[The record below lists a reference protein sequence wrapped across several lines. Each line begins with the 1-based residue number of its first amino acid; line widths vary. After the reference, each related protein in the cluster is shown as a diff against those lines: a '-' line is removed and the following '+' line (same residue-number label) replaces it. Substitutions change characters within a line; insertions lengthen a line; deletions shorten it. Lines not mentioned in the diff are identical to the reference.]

1 MPVLPALFPATAKRG
16 LWNIYQL
23 YAEHFPAKWVRF
35 AVRKCSR
42 LIICAYS
49 DRKTGLTFAEYALVG
64 RKRGTILEAENHPA
78 VSRNEATVTSALP
91 KASTILA
98 SLGQAAFVWDIAT
111 DAMAWSDHAGSV
123 FADIP
128 LPRLA
133 SGAEFSRLIEPV
145 RSIRSDALG
154 HSPPVRGGDGAPYRI
169 EYGVRAS
176 TSAPVLWIEES
187 GCWFAGADGRP
198 ARAQGIVRINNE
210 RHARDQQLMKLS
222 RHDPLTGELNRT
234 HLVASLAE
242 AIEEAARFRTSCAFM
257 LIGIDHLARINDAFG
272 FDVADAVISEVAGR
286 IRARLR
292 GGDVLGRFSGNKFG
306 LILKNCTVDDMNI
319 AAERFLA
326 GIRDD
331 VVPTKSGPVAVTASI
346 GAVSV
351 PRYARNADE
360 AINRAHETLDMAKR
374 RRAGSFSLWRPN
386 VERDAQRRVNI
397 RVTDEIVT
405 ALNERRIVMAFEP
418 VVEARSR
425 DAAFYECLIRME
437 QDDGQVLLAPDIVP
451 VAEKL
456 GLIRLVDH
464 RVLELVV
471 AELAASPDVQ
481 LSLNISPDT
490 TMDPDWWASIESLM
504 RAHPGVAERLIVEIT
519 ETVAIQDID
528 DVRGFVTRLKNFGSR
543 IAIDDFGAGYTS
555 FRNLRKLGV
564 DIVKIDGAFVQ
575 NIARSADDRA
585 FVQTLIDL
593 ARRLQIK
600 TVAEWVQDDES
611 AVMLREWGCDYI
623 QGRLIGLA
631 SSERPWQTPTG
642 AVLPAAG

>member
-1 MPVLPALFPATAKRG
+1 VAP
-16 LWNIYQL
+16 
-23 YAEHFPAKWVRF
+23 
-35 AVRKCSR
+35 
-42 LIICAYS
+42 
-49 DRKTGLTFAEYALVG
+49 
-64 RKRGTILEAENHPA
+64 
-78 VSRNEATVTSALP
+78 ALP
-91 KASTILA
+91 KASDILA

-111 DAMAWSDHAGSV
+111 DAMVWSDRAGAV
-123 FADIP
+123 FAEIP
-128 LPRLA
+128 ATALA
-133 SGAEFSRLIEPV
+133 SGAEFAKLIEPERRV
-145 RSIRSDALG
+145 RTEALS
-154 HSPPVRGGDGAPYRI
+154 HSPAAQRGEGTPYRI
-169 EYGVRAS
+169 EYGVRTAS
-176 TSAPVLWIEES
+176 SAPVLWIEET

-198 ARAQGIVRINNE
+198 LRAQGIVRVNNE
-210 RHARDQQLMKLS
+210 RHARDEQLLKLS

-234 HLVASLAE
+234 HLIASLAE
-242 AIEEAARFRTSCAFM
+242 SIEEATRFRTASAFM

-272 FDVADAVISEVAGR
+272 FDVADAVISEVAVR
-286 IRARLR
+286 LRARLR

-306 LILKNCTVDDMNI
+306 LILKNCTVDDMNV

-326 GIRDD
+326 GIRNE
-331 VVPTKSGPVAVTASI
+331 VVPTKSGPVSVTASI

-351 PRYARNADE
+351 PRYARSAHE
-360 AINRAHETLDMAKR
+360 AINRAHETLDSAKR
-374 RRAGSFSLWRPN
+374 RRRGSFSLWRPN
-386 VERDAQRRVNI
+386 VERDAQRKVNI

-418 VVEARSR
+418 VVEADTRN
-425 DAAFYECLIRME
+425 AAFHECLIRME
-437 QDDGQVLLAPDIVP
+437 QDDGQMLLAPDIVP

-471 AELAASPDVQ
+471 AELAASPGIQ

-504 RAHPGVAERLIVEIT
+504 RAYPGVAERLIVEIT

-528 DVRGFVTRLKNFGSR
+528 DLRGFVTRLKNFGSR

-575 NIARSADDRA
+575 NLSRSADDRA

-593 ARRLQIK
+593 ARRLSIK
-600 TVAEWVQDDES
+600 TVAEWVQDEES
-611 AVMLREWGCDYI
+611 AAMLRDWGCDYI

-631 SSERPWQTPTG
+631 SSERPWAVQAET
-642 AVLPAAG
+642 VLPAAG

>member
-1 MPVLPALFPATAKRG
+1 
-16 LWNIYQL
+16 
-23 YAEHFPAKWVRF
+23 
-35 AVRKCSR
+35 
-42 LIICAYS
+42 
-49 DRKTGLTFAEYALVG
+49 
-64 RKRGTILEAENHPA
+64 
-78 VSRNEATVTSALP
+78 
-91 KASTILA
+91 
-98 SLGQAAFVWDIAT
+98 VWDLAT
-111 DAMAWSDHAGSV
+111 DAIVWSDQAASA
-123 FADIP
+123 FPDIP
-128 LPRLA
+128 APVRA
-133 SGAEFSRLIEPV
+133 SGAEFAKLIEPL

-154 HSPPVRGGDGAPYRI
+154 HSVPVRGGDGVPYRI
-169 EYGVRAS
+169 EYGVRTS
-176 TSAPVLWIEES
+176 TSAPVLWIEEC
-187 GCWFAGADGRP
+187 GCWFPGADGKP
-198 ARAQGIVRINNE
+198 ARVQGIVRLNNE
-210 RHARDQQLMKLS
+210 RHARDEQLMRLS

-242 AIEEAARFRTSCAFM
+242 SIEEVARFRSSFAFM

-272 FDVADAVISEVAGR
+272 FDVADAVISDIARR
-286 IRARLR
+286 IRVRLR
-292 GGDVLGRFSGNKFG
+292 NGDVLGRFSGNKFG
-306 LILKNCTVDDMNI
+306 LVLKNCTVDDINV

-326 GIRDD
+326 AIRDD
-331 VVPTKSGPVAVTASI
+331 VVPTKSGPVSVTASI

-360 AINRAHETLDMAKR
+360 AINRAQETLDMAKR
-374 RRAGSFSLWRPN
+374 RRSGSFSLWRPN
-386 VERDAQRRVNI
+386 VEREAQRRVNI

-405 ALNERRIVMAFEP
+405 ALNERRIAMAFEP

-425 DAAFYECLIRME
+425 DTAFYECLIRME
-437 QDDGQVLLAPDIVP
+437 QDDGRVLLAPDIVP
-451 VAEKL
+451 VAERL

-471 AELAASPDVQ
+471 AELTESPDVQ
-481 LSLNISPDT
+481 LSLNISPET
-490 TMDPDWWASIESLM
+490 TMDPDWWASIEMLM
-504 RAHPGVAERLIVEIT
+504 RAHPDVARRLIVEIT

-528 DVRGFVTRLKNFGSR
+528 GLRGFVTRLKNFGSR

-593 ARRLQIK
+593 ARRLEIK

-611 AVMLREWGCDYI
+611 ATMLRDWGCDYI

-631 SSERPWQTPTG
+631 SSDRPWG
-642 AVLPAAG
+642 ARAEAALPAAS

>member
-1 MPVLPALFPATAKRG
+1 MTPALP
-16 LWNIYQL
+16 Q
-23 YAEHFPAKWVRF
+23 
-35 AVRKCSR
+35 
-42 LIICAYS
+42 
-49 DRKTGLTFAEYALVG
+49 
-64 RKRGTILEAENHPA
+64 
-78 VSRNEATVTSALP
+78 
-91 KASTILA
+91 ASTILA
-98 SLGQAAFVWDIAT
+98 SLGQAAFVWDLAT
-111 DAMAWSDHAGSV
+111 DAMVWSDQISAV
-123 FADIP
+123 FPDIP
-128 LPRLA
+128 PASLA
-133 SGAEFSRLIEPV
+133 KGAEFSRLIEPT
-145 RSIRSDALG
+145 RSVRSDALG
-154 HSPPVRGGDGAPYRI
+154 HSASAQRGEGAPYRI
-169 EYGVRAS
+169 EYGVRTS
-176 TSAPVLWIEES
+176 TSDPVLWIEET
-187 GCWFAGADGRP
+187 GCWFAGPDGKP
-198 ARAQGIVRINNE
+198 ARVQGIVRVNNE
-210 RHARDQQLMKLS
+210 RHARDEQLLKLS
-222 RHDPLTGELNRT
+222 RRDPLTGELNRT
-234 HLVASLAE
+234 HLIASLAE
-242 AIEEAARFRTSCAFM
+242 VIEEATRFRTSCAFM
-257 LIGIDHLARINDAFG
+257 LIGIDHLGRINDAFG
-272 FDVADAVISEVAGR
+272 FDVADAVISEVARR
-286 IRARLR
+286 IRTRLR
-292 GGDVLGRFSGNKFG
+292 RGDVLGRFSGNKFG
-306 LILKNCTVDDMNI
+306 LILKNCTVDDMNT

-326 GIRDD
+326 GIREE
-331 VVPTKSGPVAVTASI
+331 VVPTKSGPVSVTASI

-351 PRYARNADE
+351 PRYARSANE
-360 AINRAHETLDMAKR
+360 AINRAHETFDMSKR

-418 VVEARSR
+418 VVEAGSR
-425 DAAFYECLIRME
+425 NAAFYECLIRME

-481 LSLNISPDT
+481 LSLNISPET

-528 DVRGFVTRLKNFGSR
+528 DLRGFVTRLKNLGSR

-600 TVAEWVQDDES
+600 TVAEWVQDEES
-611 AVMLREWGCDYI
+611 GVMLRDWGCDYI

-631 SSERPWQTPTG
+631 SSERPWGARAG
-642 AVLPAAG
+642 AVLPAAS

>member
-1 MPVLPALFPATAKRG
+1 MPSVPQA
-16 LWNIYQL
+16 
-23 YAEHFPAKWVRF
+23 
-35 AVRKCSR
+35 
-42 LIICAYS
+42 
-49 DRKTGLTFAEYALVG
+49 
-64 RKRGTILEAENHPA
+64 
-78 VSRNEATVTSALP
+78 SA
-91 KASTILA
+91 ILA
-98 SLGQAAFVWDIAT
+98 SLGQAAFVWDLAADTI
-111 DAMAWSDHAGSV
+111 AWSDGAACI
-123 FADIP
+123 FPDIAP
-128 LPRLA
+128 ETLA
-133 SGAEFSRLIEPV
+133 SGAQFARLIEPQG
-145 RSIRSDALG
+145 SIRSDVLDQS
-154 HSPPVRGGDGAPYRI
+154 SPPRGDEGAAYRI
-169 EYGVRAS
+169 EYGVRTS
-176 TSAPVLWIEES
+176 TSVPVIWIEET
-187 GCWFAGADGRP
+187 GCWFAGPDGRP
-198 ARAQGIVRINNE
+198 ARAQGIVRVDNE
-210 RHARDQQLMKLS
+210 RHARDEQLLKLC

-234 HLVASLAE
+234 YLVASLAE
-242 AIEEAARFRTSCAFM
+242 AIEETSRFRSSSAFM

-272 FDVADAVISEVAGR
+272 FDVADGVIAEVGRR

-306 LILKNCTVDDMNI
+306 LILKNCTVDDINV

-326 GIRDD
+326 GIRDE
-331 VVPTKSGPVAVTASI
+331 VVPTPSGPVSVTASI

-360 AINRAHETLDMAKR
+360 AVNRAQETLDAAKR
-374 RRAGSFSLWRPN
+374 RRAGSFLLWRPN

-405 ALNERRIVMAFEP
+405 ALNERRIVAAYEP
-418 VVEARSR
+418 VVDARSR
-425 DAAFYECLIRME
+425 QPAFYECLVRME

-451 VAEKL
+451 VAERL

-464 RVLELVV
+464 RVLELAI
-471 AELAASPDVQ
+471 AELATSPDVQ
-481 LSLNISPDT
+481 LSLNISPGT
-490 TMDPDWWASIESLM
+490 TMDPDWWASIETLM
-504 RAHPGVAERLIVEIT
+504 RAYPGVGERLIVEIT
-519 ETVAIQDID
+519 ETVAIQDLD

-585 FVQTLIDL
+585 FVHTLIDL

-600 TVAEWVQDDES
+600 TVAEWVQDEQA

-631 SSERPWQTPTG
+631 SPARPWCAPAAT
-642 AVLPAAG
+642 VLPAAS

>member
-1 MPVLPALFPATAKRG
+1 
-16 LWNIYQL
+16 
-23 YAEHFPAKWVRF
+23 
-35 AVRKCSR
+35 
-42 LIICAYS
+42 
-49 DRKTGLTFAEYALVG
+49 
-64 RKRGTILEAENHPA
+64 
-78 VSRNEATVTSALP
+78 VSRNEANVTAVP
-91 KASTILA
+91 PQTSTILS
-98 SLGQAAFVWDIAT
+98 SLGQAAFVWDIAS
-111 DAMAWSDHAGSV
+111 DAIAWSDHPGAV

-128 LPRLA
+128 AEALS
-133 SGAEFSRLIEPV
+133 SGAEFAKLIEPKG
-145 RSIRSDALG
+145 SIRAEALTL
-154 HSPPVRGGDGAPYRI
+154 SPPLRGGDGTPYRI

-176 TSAPVLWIEES
+176 TSVPIIWIEET
-187 GCWFAGADGRP
+187 GQWFVGPDGKP
-198 ARAQGIVRINNE
+198 SRAQGIVRINNE
-210 RHARDQQLMKLS
+210 RHARDEELVKLS

-234 HLVASLAE
+234 HLIASLAE
-242 AIEEAARFRTSCAFM
+242 AIEETQRFRSTSAFL
-257 LIGIDHLARINDAFG
+257 LIGIDHLARVNDAFG
-272 FDVADAVISEVAGR
+272 FDVADAVISEIAR
-286 IRARLR
+286 RLRARLR

-306 LILKNCTVDDMNI
+306 VILKNCTIDDMNV

-326 GIRDD
+326 CVRDE
-331 VVPTKSGPVAVTASI
+331 VVPTRSGPVSVTASI
-346 GAVSV
+346 GGVAV
-351 PRYARNADE
+351 PRYARSSDE
-360 AINRAHETLDMAKR
+360 AINRVQETLDSAKR
-374 RRAGSFSLWRPN
+374 RRAGSFLTWKPN

-405 ALNERRIVMAFEP
+405 ALNERRIVMAYEP
-418 VVEARSR
+418 VVDANSR
-425 DAAFYECLIRME
+425 QNAFYECLVRME
-437 QDDGQVLLAPDIVP
+437 QDDGRVLLAPDIVP
-451 VAEKL
+451 VAERL

-471 AELAASPDVQ
+471 AELAASPGVE

-528 DVRGFVTRLKNFGSR
+528 DLRGFVTRLKNFGSR

-575 NIARSADDRA
+575 NVARSADDRA

-611 AVMLREWGCDYI
+611 AAMLRDWGCDYI

-631 SSERPWQTPTG
+631 TADRPWAGDSP
-642 AVLPAAG
+642 AMPAAS

>member
-1 MPVLPALFPATAKRG
+1 VLKRG
-16 LWNIYQL
+16 DLM
-23 YAEHFPAKWVRF
+23 
-35 AVRKCSR
+35 
-42 LIICAYS
+42 
-49 DRKTGLTFAEYALVG
+49 
-64 RKRGTILEAENHPA
+64 PA
-78 VSRNEATVTSALP
+78 VPQAQA
-91 KASTILA
+91 ILA
-98 SLGQAAFVWDIAT
+98 SLGQAAFVWDLAS
-111 DAMAWSDHAGSV
+111 DAIAWSDNAAAV
-123 FADIP
+123 FSDIP
-128 LPRLA
+128 AAAL
-133 SGAEFSRLIEPV
+133 SGGVEFSKLIEPS
-145 RSIRSDALG
+145 RSIRTEALS
-154 HSPPVRGGDGAPYRI
+154 HSPPALNGEGVAYRI

-176 TSAPVLWIEES
+176 TSAPVVWIEET
-187 GCWFAGADGRP
+187 GCWFAGPDGRP
-198 ARAQGIVRINNE
+198 ARVQGIVRINNE
-210 RHARDQQLMKLS
+210 RRARDEQLLKLS

-234 HLVASLAE
+234 HLIASLAE
-242 AIEEAARFRTSCAFM
+242 AIEETARLRTSSAFM
-257 LIGIDHLARINDAFG
+257 LIGIDHLSRVNDAFG
-272 FDVADAVISEVAGR
+272 FDVADAVIAEVARR

-292 GGDVLGRFSGNKFG
+292 GGDVFGRFSGNKFG
-306 LILKNCTVDDMNI
+306 LILKNCTVDDTNI

-331 VVPTKSGPVAVTASI
+331 VVPTKSGPVSVTASI
-346 GAVSV
+346 GAVGV
-351 PRYARNADE
+351 PRHARNADE
-360 AINRAHETLDMAKR
+360 AVNRAHETLDTAKR
-374 RRAGSFSLWRPN
+374 RRAGSFGLWRPN

-405 ALNERRIVMAFEP
+405 ALNDRRIVAAFEP

-425 DAAFYECLIRME
+425 QPAFYECLVRME
-437 QDDGQVLLAPDIVP
+437 QGDGQVLLAPDIVP
-451 VAEKL
+451 VAERL

-471 AELAASPDVQ
+471 AELIASPGVQ
-481 LSLNISPDT
+481 LSLNISPET
-490 TMDPDWWASIESLM
+490 TMDPDWSASIESVM
-504 RAHPGVAERLIVEIT
+504 RSHPGVAERLIVEIT

-593 ARRLQIK
+593 ARRLGIK
-600 TVAEWVQDDES
+600 TVAEWVQDEES

-631 SSERPWQTPTG
+631 SPQRPWATSAET
-642 AVLPAAG
+642 VLPAAG

>member
-1 MPVLPALFPATAKRG
+1 
-16 LWNIYQL
+16 
-23 YAEHFPAKWVRF
+23 
-35 AVRKCSR
+35 
-42 LIICAYS
+42 
-49 DRKTGLTFAEYALVG
+49 
-64 RKRGTILEAENHPA
+64 
-78 VSRNEATVTSALP
+78 VSRNEAILTSTVP
-91 KASTILA
+91 QASTILA

-111 DAMAWSDHAGSV
+111 DAIAWSDHAAAV
-123 FADIP
+123 FPDIP
-128 LPRLA
+128 AAALA
-133 SGAEFSRLIEPV
+133 SGAEFAKLIEPV
-145 RSIRSDALG
+145 GSIRTDALG
-154 HSPPVRGGDGAPYRI
+154 HSSSARGGTAYRI
-169 EYGVRAS
+169 EYGVRTS

-198 ARAQGIVRINNE
+198 ARAQGIVRVNNE
-210 RHARDQQLMKLS
+210 RHARDEQLVRLL

-242 AIEEAARFRTSCAFM
+242 SIEEAARFRAASAFM
-257 LIGIDHLARINDAFG
+257 LIGIDRLARINDAFG
-272 FDVADAVISEVAGR
+272 FDVADAVISEVATR

-292 GGDVLGRFSGNKFG
+292 NGDVLGRFSGNKFG
-306 LILKNCTVDDMNI
+306 LILKNCTVEDINI

-331 VVPTKSGPVAVTASI
+331 VVPTRSGPVSVTASI

-360 AINRAHETLDMAKR
+360 AVNRAQETLDMAKR

-405 ALNERRIVMAFEP
+405 ALNEGRIAMAFEP

-425 DAAFYECLIRME
+425 DTAFYECLVRME

-471 AELAASPDVQ
+471 AELAGSANVQ

-504 RAHPGVAERLIVEIT
+504 RAHPGVAERLIIEIT

-528 DVRGFVTRLKNFGSR
+528 GLRGFVTRLKNFGSR

-593 ARRLQIK
+593 ARRLEIK

-611 AVMLREWGCDYI
+611 AALLRDWGCDYI

-631 SSERPWQTPTG
+631 SAARPWEKRAEP
-642 AVLPAAG
+642 VLPTAS

>member
-1 MPVLPALFPATAKRG
+1 L
-16 LWNIYQL
+16 
-23 YAEHFPAKWVRF
+23 
-35 AVRKCSR
+35 SR
-42 LIICAYS
+42 VAGQT
-49 DRKTGLTFAEYALVG
+49 R
-64 RKRGTILEAENHPA
+64 TILEVWESLWALC
-78 VSRNEATVTSALP
+78 RNEAILTSSSP
-91 KASTILA
+91 QASTILA
-98 SLGQAAFVWDIAT
+98 SIGQAAFVWDIAS
-111 DAMAWSDHAGSV
+111 DAIDWSDHIGVV
-123 FADIP
+123 FPDIP
-128 LPRLA
+128 QPALA
-133 SGAEFSRLIEPV
+133 TGAEFAKLIEPARSV
-145 RSIRSDALG
+145 RTDALG
-154 HSPPVRGGDGAPYRI
+154 HSPPVRGPEGTPYRI
-169 EYGVRAS
+169 EYGVRTS
-176 TSAPVLWIEES
+176 TSAPVLWIEET
-187 GCWFAGADGRP
+187 GCWFAGPDGRP

-210 RHARDQQLMKLS
+210 RHARDEQLLKLS

-234 HLVASLAE
+234 HLIGALAE
-242 AIEEAARFRTSCAFM
+242 AIEETQRFRSACAFM

-272 FDVADAVISEVAGR
+272 FDVADAVISEVALR
-286 IRARLR
+286 IRTRLR

-326 GIRDD
+326 CVRDD
-331 VVPTKSGPVAVTASI
+331 VVPTRSGPVSVTVSV

-351 PRYARNADE
+351 PRYARSADE
-360 AINRAHETLDMAKR
+360 AINRAAETLDGAKR
-374 RRAGSFSLWRPN
+374 RRAGSFSMWRPN
-386 VERDAQRRVNI
+386 VEREAQRKVNI

-418 VVEARSR
+418 VVDARSR
-425 DAAFYECLIRME
+425 QAAFYECLIRME
-437 QDDGQVLLAPDIVP
+437 QEDGQVLLAPDIVP
-451 VAEKL
+451 VAERL

-471 AELAASPDVQ
+471 AELAASPGVE

-528 DVRGFVTRLKNFGSR
+528 DLRGFVTRLKNFGSR

-555 FRNLRKLGV
+555 FRNLRKLDV

-600 TVAEWVQDDES
+600 TVAEWVQDEES
-611 AVMLREWGCDYI
+611 ADLLRDWGCDYI

-631 SSERPWQTPTG
+631 AAERPWGKTPES
-642 AVLPAAG
+642 ALPAAG

>member
-1 MPVLPALFPATAKRG
+1 
-16 LWNIYQL
+16 
-23 YAEHFPAKWVRF
+23 
-35 AVRKCSR
+35 
-42 LIICAYS
+42 
-49 DRKTGLTFAEYALVG
+49 
-64 RKRGTILEAENHPA
+64 
-78 VSRNEATVTSALP
+78 
-91 KASTILA
+91 
-98 SLGQAAFVWDIAT
+98 
-111 DAMAWSDHAGSV
+111 
-123 FADIP
+123 
-128 LPRLA
+128 
-133 SGAEFSRLIEPV
+133 
-145 RSIRSDALG
+145 
-154 HSPPVRGGDGAPYRI
+154 
-169 EYGVRAS
+169 
-176 TSAPVLWIEES
+176 
-187 GCWFAGADGRP
+187 
-198 ARAQGIVRINNE
+198 
-210 RHARDQQLMKLS
+210 
-222 RHDPLTGELNRT
+222 
-234 HLVASLAE
+234 
-242 AIEEAARFRTSCAFM
+242 M

-272 FDVADAVISEVAGR
+272 FDVADAVISEVAAR

-306 LILKNCTVDDMNI
+306 LILKNCTVDDMNV

-331 VVPTKSGPVAVTASI
+331 VVPTKSGPVSVTASI

-351 PRYARNADE
+351 PRYARSADE
-360 AINRAHETLDMAKR
+360 AINRAQETLDMAKR

-418 VVEARSR
+418 VVEAHSR
-425 DAAFYECLIRME
+425 NAAFYECLIRME
-437 QDDGQVLLAPDIVP
+437 QDDGQILLAPDIVP

-504 RAHPGVAERLIVEIT
+504 RAHPGVGERLIVEIT
-519 ETVAIQDID
+519 ETVAIQDLD

-575 NIARSADDRA
+575 NIAAFRRRPRLRADADRSGAPAGHQDGRRMGSGRAVRFDAARLGLRLHPGPPDRA
-585 FVQTLIDL
+585 GVLAASLGKAGRTL
-593 ARRLQIK
+593 
-600 TVAEWVQDDES
+600 
-611 AVMLREWGCDYI
+611 
-623 QGRLIGLA
+623 
-631 SSERPWQTPTG
+631 
-642 AVLPAAG
+642 LPAAGAIVSRRPASEARAGTHNHNLVAEEVVALV

>member
-1 MPVLPALFPATAKRG
+1 
-16 LWNIYQL
+16 
-23 YAEHFPAKWVRF
+23 
-35 AVRKCSR
+35 
-42 LIICAYS
+42 
-49 DRKTGLTFAEYALVG
+49 
-64 RKRGTILEAENHPA
+64 
-78 VSRNEATVTSALP
+78 VTSAP
-91 KASTILA
+91 QASTILA
-98 SLGQAAFVWDIAT
+98 LLGQAAFVWDIAT
-111 DAMAWSDHAGSV
+111 DQIIWSDHAASV
-123 FADIP
+123 FGDIP
-128 LPRLA
+128 PEAFA
-133 SGAEFSRLIEPV
+133 SGAELAKLIEPV
-145 RSIRSDALG
+145 RSIRTDAL
-154 HSPPVRGGDGAPYRI
+154 SPSPLARSGDGAPYRI

-176 TSAPVLWIEES
+176 TSLPVLWIEES
-187 GCWFAGADGRP
+187 GTWFAGPDGKP
-198 ARAQGIVRINNE
+198 ARAQGIVRLNNE
-210 RHARDQQLMKLS
+210 RHARDEQLLKLS

-234 HLVASLAE
+234 HLIAALAE
-242 AIEEAARFRTSCAFM
+242 TIEEVTRFRSTCAFM

-272 FDVADAVISEVAGR
+272 FDVADAVIAEVAQR
-286 IRARLR
+286 IRTRLR
-292 GGDVLGRFSGNKFG
+292 AGDVLGRFSGNKFG
-306 LILKNCTVDDMNI
+306 LILKNCTVDDMNV

-331 VVPTKSGPVAVTASI
+331 VVPTRSGPVSVTASI
-346 GAVSV
+346 GAVGI
-351 PRYARNADE
+351 PRHARNTDE
-360 AINRAHETLDMAKR
+360 AINRAHETLDTAKR

-418 VVEARSR
+418 VVDARSR
-425 DAAFYECLIRME
+425 DTAFYECLVRMG
-437 QDDGQVLLAPDIVP
+437 QGDGRMLLAPDIVP
-451 VAEKL
+451 VAERL

-471 AELAASPDVQ
+471 AELAASPNVQ
-481 LSLNISPDT
+481 LSLNISPET
-490 TMDPDWWASIESLM
+490 TMDPDWWRTIESLM
-504 RAHPGVAERLIVEIT
+504 RANPGVGERLVVEIT

-528 DVRGFVTRLKNFGSR
+528 DIRGFVTRLKNFGSR

-600 TVAEWVQDDES
+600 TVAEWVQDEES
-611 AVMLREWGCDYI
+611 AAMLRDWGCDYI

-631 SSERPWQTPTG
+631 SSARPWSAGPG
-642 AVLPAAG
+642 RALPAAG